1 MKITQLGIAKFIVS
15 IIVGLVTSLI
25 FTGYTYLLFKFLFP
39 LTLKNLV
46 IVVFTYFF
54 VFSILENKKEL
65 DKY

>member
-15 IIVGLVTSLI
+15 IIVGLITSLV

-46 IVVFTYFF
+46 IIVFTYFF

>member
-1 MKITQLGIAKFIVS
+1 MKITQLGIAKFILNILVS
-15 IIVGLVTSLI
+15 LTTSLI
-25 FTGYTYLLFKFLFP
+25 FTGYTYLLFKFLLP

-65 DKY
+65 DRY